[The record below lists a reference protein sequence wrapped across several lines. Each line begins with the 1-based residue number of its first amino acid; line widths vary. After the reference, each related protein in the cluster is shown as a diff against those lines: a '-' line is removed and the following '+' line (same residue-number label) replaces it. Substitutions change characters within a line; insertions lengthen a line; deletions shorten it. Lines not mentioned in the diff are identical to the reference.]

1 MRVVVHGDDFTVT
14 NKQHHMD
21 MVKTAM
27 REWFI
32 IIIKGVMGT
41 DARDCKD
48 MCILKRRLKVEGE
61 FWIYEARPE
70 ACEDLV

>member
-32 IIIKGVMGT
+32 IIIKGVMGNGCQGT
-41 DARDCKD
+41 VRTCAS
-48 MCILKRRLKVEGE
+48 
-61 FWIYEARPE
+61 
-70 ACEDLV
+70 